1 MCIDSDIAL
10 FTNIYHSV
18 WMNVLLNLNS
28 LLAMVKRQID
38 NPSPGSSFSSCI
50 YMIQA
55 TVLLIPLLNV
65 NSMFSSLIGIKHVV
79 DFFSQMPCLI
89 INLKN

>member
-10 FTNIYHSV
+10 FKILFG
-18 WMNVLLNLNS
+18 MDE
-28 LLAMVKRQID
+28 R
-38 NPSPGSSFSSCI
+38 SFSSCI

-55 TVLLIPLLNV
+55 TDLLFLLLNV
-65 NSMFSSLIGIKHVV
+65 KSKISSLLGIKHVV

-89 INLKN
+89 LNIEN